1 MGGIAA
7 GTCYFQVKESDFII
21 TWQLEGA
28 PVLRHD
34 SNDYS
39 SKVVGRHTSTIGENG
54 RVAELSIADIT
65 FEDSGT
71 YTCAKSYLVEGLPEE
86 YKWILHVQGN
96 YDFSVCPFD
105 QLNLIYKCLLFIC
118 MEHSVLLMFNSQ
130 LINITWWSI
139 IFKESY
145 IHKVSS
151 RDNVSLFYTVQVIMW
166 TTSWQIKVKAWQ
178 TSLHLYTFHSYDSN
192 EQLNC

>member
-1 MGGIAA
+1 MFGSLAFDRKLKDVGTGTLKAKEVSPGNWHTINTLVAQKRKPTYTLCLPEANNGSSTTLSDLGGIAA
-7 GTCYFQVKESDFII
+7 GTCYFEVKESAFII

-86 YKWILHVQGN
+86 YKWILHVQGKPEIEQKN
-96 YDFSVCPFD
+96 IPVESENDVVAECCLQYSNHHYHPTFSW
-105 QLNLIYKCLLFIC
+105 L
-118 MEHSVLLMFNSQ
+118 
-130 LINITWWSI
+130 
-139 IFKESY
+139 
-145 IHKVSS
+145 
-151 RDNVSLFYTVQVIMW
+151 
-166 TTSWQIKVKAWQ
+166 
-178 TSLHLYTFHSYDSN
+178 
-192 EQLNC
+192 